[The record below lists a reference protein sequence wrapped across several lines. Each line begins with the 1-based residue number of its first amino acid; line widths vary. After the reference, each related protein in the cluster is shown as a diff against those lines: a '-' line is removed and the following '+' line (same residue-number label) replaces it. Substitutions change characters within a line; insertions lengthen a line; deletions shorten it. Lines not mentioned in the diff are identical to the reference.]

1 MTIVSKADTRNSA
14 WSQNPDSYGRKMLEK
29 MGWKG
34 DDHGLGKNQQGTTT
48 NLRAIRRAESL
59 GIGAETDA
67 FGDKGWDNTSKSY
80 AGVLAN
86 LQQEYG
92 DDKRKRKE
100 EKKRKKKMEK
110 RLAQGESNDDDKS
123 GLRLAQ
129 NKVQAGHARKMR
141 DAKDIRNKSAADMAA
156 VFGVKADFY
165 TGLNATINNKKE
177 ESDSSAD
184 NMKESKK
191 SKKRK
196 SRSKDDNVSDGERK
210 KKKKVKKSKK

>member
-1 MTIVSKADTRNSA
+1 
-14 WSQNPDSYGRKMLEK
+14 MLEK

-34 DDHGLGKNQQGTTT
+34 DASGLGKNQQGTTT
-48 NLRAIRRAESL
+48 NLRAVRRSESL

-67 FGDKGWDNTSKSY
+67 FGDKAWDGTSKNY

-86 LQQEYG
+86 LQKEYG
-92 DDKRKRKE
+92 GDVASNVKKDKKRKRKE
-100 EKKRKKKMEK
+100 EKRAKKKT
-110 RLAQGESNDDDKS
+110 AAGDESSDDNAGGGS
-123 GLRLAQ
+123 SLRLAQ

-165 TGLNATINNKKE
+165 KGLNASIKEDDVDSAECDNNIKE
-177 ESDSSAD
+177 
-184 NMKESKK
+184 KKK

-196 SRSKDDNVSDGERK
+196 NRDRDGECEASNDGERRK
-210 KKKKVKKSKK
+210 KKKSKRKTA

>member
-1 MTIVSKADTRNSA
+1 
-14 WSQNPDSYGRKMLEK
+14 MLEK

-34 DDHGLGKNQQGTTT
+34 DASGLGKNQQGTTT
-48 NLRAIRRAESL
+48 NLRAVRRSESL

-67 FGDKGWDNTSKSY
+67 FGDKAWDGTSKNY

-86 LQQEYG
+86 LQKEYG
-92 DDKRKRKE
+92 GDVSSSVKKEKKRKRKE
-100 EKKRKKKMEK
+100 EKRAKKKT
-110 RLAQGESNDDDKS
+110 AAGDESSDDNVGGGS
-123 GLRLAQ
+123 SLRLAQ

-165 TGLNATINNKKE
+165 KGLNASIQEDDECDNNIKK
-177 ESDSSAD
+177 
-184 NMKESKK
+184 KKK

-196 SRSKDDNVSDGERK
+196 NRDRDGECEASSDGERRK
-210 KKKKVKKSKK
+210 KKKSKKKSA